1 MQTEA
6 APSTASAADFAA
18 FMSAHQRNLQ
28 RTAWLLTGNWD
39 TAEDLVQTV
48 LAKTW
53 RHWARVCA
61 ADEPA
66 AYVRRTLVNA
76 FISDWRRRWRG
87 ERPTE
92 ELPDTALS
100 DDADDVTL
108 RLSLQQALA
117 RLPRRQRAV
126 LVLRYFQDLTEP
138 QVAESLGCA
147 VGTVKST
154 GAKALEHLRSD
165 PAIADLLDRVH
176 P

>member
-6 APSTASAADFAA
+6 APSSADTADFAA
-18 FMSAHQRNLQ
+18 FVAAHQRNLQ
-28 RTAWLLTGNWD
+28 RTAWLLTGDWD
-39 TAEDLVQTV
+39 AAEDLVQTV

-53 RHWARVCA
+53 RHWSRVYA
-61 ADEPA
+61 ADEPM

-92 ELPDTALS
+92 LVPDTLV
-100 DDADDVTL
+100 DDATDGVAL
-108 RLSLQQALA
+108 RLSLQQALS

-126 LVLRYFQDLTEP
+126 LVLRFFQDLTEP
-138 QVAESLGCA
+138 QVAETLGCA

-165 PAIADLLDRVH
+165 PAVADLLDRVH